1 MASSITASSALVNVV
16 DGAELCL
23 VRLLADSA
31 GTNSI
36 SIRPAFVQD
45 CETCIAHSDATQL
58 IQTIVSEPGAI
69 AALVAL
75 DDEAVSAISLLAACL
90 DRVQPP
96 SSANL
101 LLQLADSIIAIGGSS
116 SDSAS
121 KAISLLA
128 TLYNM
133 RSDPTEKVAL
143 LVKMIRL
150 ASSSSADSSLLDAD
164 HSVLGKWMDPSRLT
178 TMLDEWKVP
187 AAGRRELFQ
196 AAAEGSSSSSSNT
209 NASACQQFTLLVVET
224 YSSADVDASGVYAAK
239 QAAIGAIRDPV
250 SLFVQQRKIL
260 SLPAIQ
266 ALETSEAPLFALLK
280 VFQEGKLEDYHSYI
294 ASKGGDSVL
303 AQWGL
308 SADDCSRHMRIL
320 SLCSLAAEHEEIPY
334 KVVAETLQLVDV
346 GDVEKW
352 VIAAVSSGLLS
363 AKMDQLQQKVMVE
376 RSVVRKFDMEQWKAL
391 QSRLHLWKQNVGGI
405 LEAYKQ
411 SVKQQQQAAVQ

>member
-1 MASSITASSALVNVV
+1 MTTTASSALVNVV
-16 DGAELCL
+16 DGSELCL

-31 GTNSI
+31 APG
-36 SIRPAFVQD
+36 SIRPNFIPD
-45 CETCIAHSDATQL
+45 CEANIAHSDATQL
-58 IQTIVSEPGAI
+58 LKTIVAEQGAI
-69 AALVAL
+69 AALVSL
-75 DDEAVSAISLLAACL
+75 EEEAVSAISLLAACL
-90 DRVQPP
+90 DQVEDTD
-96 SSANL
+96 SEKMLNE
-101 LLQLADSIIAIGGSS
+101 LADSIISIATSADNA
-116 SDSAS
+116 DSTA

-150 ASSSSADSSLLDAD
+150 ASSNKSSSLLEAD
-164 HSVLGKWMDPSRLT
+164 NSVLGKWMDPTRLV
-178 TMLDEWKVP
+178 TMLDEWKVK
-187 AAGRRELFQ
+187 AAGRRELYR
-196 AAAEGSSSSSSNT
+196 AAADGSKKSSNT
-209 NASACQQFTLLVVET
+209 KQQFTLLVVET
-224 YSSADVDASGVYAAK
+224 YSKSDIDSSGLDAAK

-260 SLPAIQ
+260 SLPVIQ
-266 ALETSEAPLFALLK
+266 ALEKKDASLLALLK

-294 ASKGGDSVL
+294 KSNGGDKVL
-303 AQWGL
+303 TQWEL

-334 KVVAETLQLVDV
+334 TVVAKTLQTTS

-363 AKMDQLQQKVMVE
+363 AKMDQLQEKVMVE

-405 LEAYKQ
+405 LDAYKL
-411 SVKQQQQAAVQ
+411 SLKQPQVQ

>member
-1 MASSITASSALVNVV
+1 MASITASSALVNVV

-23 VRLLADSA
+23 VRLLAESSA
-31 GTNSI
+31 PG

-58 IQTIVSEPGAI
+58 IQTIVSEQGAI
-69 AALVAL
+69 AALVSL

-96 SSANL
+96 NSANML
-101 LLQLADSIIAIGGSS
+101 IQLADSIIAISAASS
-116 SDSAS
+116 GATT

-133 RSDPTEKVAL
+133 RSNPTEKVAL

-150 ASSSSADSSLLDAD
+150 AASDSGGLLEADN
-164 HSVLGKWMDPSRLT
+164 SVLGKWMDPAQLT
-178 TMLDEWKVP
+178 KMLDEWKVP
-187 AAGRRELFQ
+187 PAGRRELFR
-196 AAAEGSSSSSSNT
+196 AAADGSQKSSN
-209 NASACQQFTLLVVET
+209 ASQQFTLLVAET
-224 YSSADVDASGVYAAK
+224 YSNADIDASGFEAAK

-266 ALETSEAPLFALLK
+266 ALETSEAQLFALLK

-294 ASKGGDSVL
+294 QSKGGDSVL

-308 SADDCSRHMRIL
+308 SAEDCSRHMRIL

-334 KVVAETLQLVDV
+334 AVVADTLQTDT

-411 SVKQQQQAAVQ
+411 SMKQQPQPAVQ

>member
-1 MASSITASSALVNVV
+1 MASITASSALVNVV

-23 VRLLADSA
+23 VRLIADSA
-31 GTNSI
+31 SPG
-36 SIRPAFVQD
+36 SIRPAFVSD
-45 CETCIAHSDATQL
+45 CESCIAHSDASLL
-58 IQTIVSEPGAI
+58 IKTIVAEQGAI
-69 AALVAL
+69 AALVSL

-90 DRVQPP
+90 DRVRQGSPQ
-96 SSANL
+96 L
-101 LLQLADSIIAIGGSS
+101 LNQLADSIIAIG
-116 SDSAS
+116 SAGDAGLS
-121 KAISLLA
+121 AKAISLLA

-133 RSDPTEKVAL
+133 RSDPSEKVAL
-143 LVKMIRL
+143 LVKIILL
-150 ASSSSADSSLLDAD
+150 AASGASGVLEDEN
-164 HSVLGKWMDPSRLT
+164 SVLGKWVDPSRLT

-187 AAGRRELFQ
+187 REGRRDLYR
-196 AAAEGSSSSSSNT
+196 AAAEGSARLSNS
-209 NASACQQFTLLVVET
+209 NAEQQFTLLVAET
-224 YSSADVDASGVYAAK
+224 YSKSDTDASGVEAAK

-260 SLPAIQ
+260 SLPAVQ
-266 ALETSEAPLFALLK
+266 ALETSDAPLLELLK
-280 VFQEGKLEDYHSYI
+280 VFQEGKLEDYDSYI
-294 ASKGGDSVL
+294 KSKGGDSVL
-303 AQWGL
+303 SQWGL
-308 SADDCSRHMRIL
+308 SPEDCSRNMRIL

-334 KVVAETLQLVDV
+334 SVVAETLQTDS

-411 SVKQQQQAAVQ
+411 SMKQQQPVVQ

>member
-266 ALETSEAPLFALLK
+266 ALETSEGMLRVVLFCFVCF
-280 VFQEGKLEDYHSYI
+280 VF
-294 ASKGGDSVL
+294 
-303 AQWGL
+303 
-308 SADDCSRHMRIL
+308 
-320 SLCSLAAEHEEIPY
+320 
-334 KVVAETLQLVDV
+334 
-346 GDVEKW
+346 
-352 VIAAVSSGLLS
+352 VSICIH
-363 AKMDQLQQKVMVE
+363 
-376 RSVVRKFDMEQWKAL
+376 W
-391 QSRLHLWKQNVGGI
+391 
-405 LEAYKQ
+405 Y
-411 SVKQQQQAAVQ
+411 